1 MKQIC
6 RVGILAA
13 ALLGTAGLGIVRG
26 FGFEPA
32 TAAGSAE
39 TDRADSVYEQGMT
52 ALDER
57 QWDRAIE
64 LFDEVVRLNGNR
76 SDGSLYWK
84 AYAQNKQGRRHEAM
98 DTITILKKRFP
109 KSRWISEARALEI
122 EVSQAAGSPVRPEDE
137 ADEDLKLI
145 AINALMQSNA
155 EQAIPMLQRVLQS
168 SQSPKLKERAL
179 FVLAQSGSPKARE
192 AIIQIARGQANPDL
206 QSKAVHYLGLFGG
219 TESRKALADIYASS
233 YDVQVKRTILRSF
246 MIAGERDRLVA
257 AAGSEKVPE
266 LRAEA
271 IRQLGVLGAKTE
283 LWQLYKTESS
293 LDNRERIL
301 HSLFISG
308 DTDRIAAVARNE
320 KDPKLRSRAIHWL
333 GVSGSQKTG
342 DVLVSIYQTDK
353 DPSVR
358 RSVLQGLFVQGNATA
373 LIGLARKET
382 DPGLKREIVRK
393 LSMMKTNEATE
404 YMMEILNK

>member
-1 MKQIC
+1 M
-6 RVGILAA
+6 
-13 ALLGTAGLGIVRG
+13 RG

-39 TDRADSVYEQGMT
+39 TDRADSVYEQGMM

-76 SDGSLYWK
+76 SDRSLYWK

-122 EVSQAAGSPVRPEDE
+122 EMSQASGSPVRPEDE

-219 TESRKALADIYASS
+219 MESRKALADIYASS
-233 YDVQVKRTILRSF
+233 SDVHVKRTILRSF

-257 AAGSEKVPE
+257 ALKAWIDSELEGRRIVDCLEPRPEDFVISTGEQLHRLCRHEGIVHLFYCGFAANMCVPGRDYGMRAFQRRGYNLVLLRDCTSAIEAGSTYDAMA
-266 LRAEA
+266 LTEA
-271 IRQLGVLGAKTE
+271 A
-283 LWQLYKTESS
+283 
-293 LDNRERIL
+293 IL
-301 HSLFISG
+301 E
-308 DTDRIAAVARNE
+308 VA
-320 KDPKLRSRAIHWL
+320 
-333 GVSGSQKTG
+333 
-342 DVLVSIYQTDK
+342 
-353 DPSVR
+353 
-358 RSVLQGLFVQGNATA
+358 
-373 LIGLARKET
+373 
-382 DPGLKREIVRK
+382 
-393 LSMMKTNEATE
+393 
-404 YMMEILNK
+404 